1 MAPSR
6 PANIN
11 HKNNLSG
18 YIANWLIM
26 MNHLKK
32 TQPPIRIPQAVA
44 SYNDN
49 SYDLSLMLSY
59 LDNNLTMLEET
70 PLTPDQ
76 FNYQAYAEAR
86 SFLKVCYILL
96 RILLDDLS
104 GIIKYFYD
112 SNEHKV
118 GVPKS
123 FNDILRKA
131 DNRKLPE
138 DLIALLQRSN
148 EWFPQMR
155 QRRVDLEHNYESL
168 LVSFRQGED
177 GETILGHFS
186 TKGHTTREYED
197 IRKYIGFVLCE
208 YQKLIDN
215 LLDHF
220 DSKFRCWYG
229 FAPHRDMT
237 IFSDIVDLPL
247 WWAYK
252 YGNYRHKDLHIIETN
267 DGEEVN

>member
-1 MAPSR
+1 
-6 PANIN
+6 
-11 HKNNLSG
+11 
-18 YIANWLIM
+18 
-26 MNHLKK
+26 
-32 TQPPIRIPQAVA
+32 
-44 SYNDN
+44 
-49 SYDLSLMLSY
+49 
-59 LDNNLTMLEET
+59 MLEET

-123 FNDILRKA
+123 FNDILKKA

-168 LVSFRQGED
+168 LVSFRQG
-177 GETILGHFS
+177 
-186 TKGHTTREYED
+186 
-197 IRKYIGFVLCE
+197 VL
-208 YQKLIDN
+208 
-215 LLDHF
+215 
-220 DSKFRCWYG
+220 
-229 FAPHRDMT
+229 AT
-237 IFSDIVDLPL
+237 
-247 WWAYK
+247 A
-252 YGNYRHKDLHIIETN
+252 
-267 DGEEVN
+267 